1 MEAAMAGR
9 RQRMSPLDTALVRL
23 ADLAGRG
30 VMPGRMARE
39 VEVIMAGWVG
49 GAEAVDPDE
58 VCERLDAMHEQL
70 ATGAAAAAEQLG
82 EIDADDAAALR
93 HAKLVHAALVA
104 AVEAVERARGAQS
117 PAAPAPVA
125 AWKTSLAVAEA
136 GATQTTTE
144 AAQRIAPTPAGAAV
158 TIDPLAGR
166 NPQGVDQIYPAELRW
181 GDEPKQGTD
190 TTKPI
195 KARPTERKKRK
206 SRREEEGGA
215 ITLLS

>member
-1 MEAAMAGR
+1 
-9 RQRMSPLDTALVRL
+9 
-23 ADLAGRG
+23 
-30 VMPGRMARE
+30 MPSRIARE

-58 VCERLDAMHEQL
+58 VSERLAAMQEQL
-70 ATGAAAAAEQLG
+70 AAGAGAAAEQLD

-93 HAKLVHAALVA
+93 HATLVHAALAA

-117 PAAPAPVA
+117 LAAPAPVA
-125 AWKTSLAVAEA
+125 AWTASPAVAES
-136 GATQTTTE
+136 GAMQTATE
-144 AAQRIAPTPAGAAV
+144 AAQRIVPVPAGAAV

-166 NPQGVDQIYPAELRW
+166 NPQGVDHTYPAELRW

-206 SRREEEGGA
+206 SRREEEGA
-215 ITLLS
+215 TITLLS